1 MQIAFVG
8 KARYSAP
15 WAIALISVGLLGIGA
30 AAYVSMRG
38 AHGAVDELNRKTT
51 EVSLT
56 NLTVRIVA
64 NGIVRPIEIVNLSP
78 KNAGRLAA
86 LNVEQGDRVQKGQ
99 VIARMESRDLEA
111 QLMQAKAI
119 VAQTQAQFAQLQNG
133 TRPEEL
139 IQAQA
144 SVRQGEAQVDQSKSR
159 LKLARDR
166 VQRNQLLQSEG
177 AIALDRLDE
186 VLNEQRS
193 AEATLLQTQANL
205 SQIQSRLT
213 QLQNGPRPEEIT
225 KAAAQVRE
233 AEGRVRAI
241 MIQLE
246 DTIIRA
252 PFDGIITQ
260 RYADPGA
267 FVTPTT
273 SASANA
279 SATSTSV
286 VALAN
291 GLEILA
297 KVPEVDIGQI
307 KLKQTVEIVADSFP
321 DQVFEGRVRLIA
333 PVAVVDQNVTSFE
346 VRVDLSTGLDRL
358 RSGMN
363 VDASFVGQQIN
374 NALVIPTVAIVSEK
388 GETGV
393 YLPGSD
399 DKQKTEFKSVTLGTT
414 IGDQTQVIRGLTVG
428 ERVYTDLPKDKKSR
442 LR

>member
-8 KARYSAP
+8 KARYSTP

-38 AHGAVDELNRKTT
+38 AHGAEDELNRKTT

-399 DKQKTEFKSVTLGTT
+399 DKQKTEFKPVTLGTT

-428 ERVYTDLPKDKKSR
+428 ERVYIDLPKDKKSR

>member
-8 KARYSAP
+8 KARYSTP

-38 AHGAVDELNRKTT
+38 AHGADDELNRKTT

-399 DKQKTEFKSVTLGTT
+399 DKQKTEFKPVTLGTT